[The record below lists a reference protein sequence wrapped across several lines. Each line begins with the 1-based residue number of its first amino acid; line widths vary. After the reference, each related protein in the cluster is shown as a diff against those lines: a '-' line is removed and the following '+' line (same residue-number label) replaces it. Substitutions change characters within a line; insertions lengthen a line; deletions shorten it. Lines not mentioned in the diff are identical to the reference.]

1 MFEVEIV
8 KMIEKL
14 DCILSKRAVRAYIYG
29 HTSANAYVPIYVSIR
44 LNALSPTA
52 IFSHTKAEIY
62 LYNMAVNVAPH
73 QSRFLRYLKS
83 SSSHITKTSRK
94 GSYIVKPT

>member
-14 DCILSKRAVRAYIYG
+14 DCALSKRAIRPYIYG
-29 HTSANAYVPIYVSIR
+29 HTSANAYVPMYVLIR

-52 IFSHTKAEIY
+52 ISSRTNAEIY
-62 LYNMAVNVAPH
+62 LYNMAVNVTPH
-73 QSRFLRYLKS
+73 QSRFLRYLEYS
-83 SSSHITKTSRK
+83 PSHITKASRK
-94 GSYIVKPT
+94 GSIL